1 MQTVPSNLFVHHL
14 VAIALLVEGGKGA
27 DDGEEHRAEASEE
40 EVKEARRGT
49 EGPDDCENGD
59 IEDDCNDVI
68 VTLEM
73 TATMPTLR
81 LKDMV

>member
-1 MQTVPSNLFVHHL
+1 MHIIPIFFVHHL

-27 DDGEEHRAEASEE
+27 DDGEEHRAEAGEE

-49 EGPDDCENGD
+49 EGPDDDCENGD
-59 IEDDCNDVI
+59 IGDDCNDVI

-81 LKDMV
+81 LKDMG